1 MLFYRLK
8 YYLINGSRKYMLSF
22 ISCYRFCLS
31 EKRRS
36 IKQMCF
42 NYFRHLGKGLS
53 RARPVTSDV
62 SNNRRAGMVNSNI
75 SILQKISFSVLP
87 LSIP

>member
-1 MLFYRLK
+1 MVQENICCHLLVVIDFV
-8 YYLINGSRKYMLSF
+8 
-22 ISCYRFCLS
+22 CP
-31 EKRRS
+31 KRDVQF
-36 IKQMCF
+36 KQMCF

-62 SNNRRAGMVNSNI
+62 SNNWRAGMVNSNI